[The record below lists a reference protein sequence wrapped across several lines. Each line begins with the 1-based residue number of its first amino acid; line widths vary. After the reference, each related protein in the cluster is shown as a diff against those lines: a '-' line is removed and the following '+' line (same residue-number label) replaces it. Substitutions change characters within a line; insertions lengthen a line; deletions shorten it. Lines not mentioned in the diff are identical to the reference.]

1 MSCLDPN
8 SMNWK
13 NLFDFLPTGSS
24 TVQVLAP
31 ISPYAM
37 ILRGGN
43 RKKYSNDDNMN
54 AEFHYYHYTQ
64 ANRTAKTCVI
74 SLLALNNNSVASPPT
89 AIPFVL

>member
-1 MSCLDPN
+1 MRCVDSN

-24 TVQVLAP
+24 TVQILVL

-37 ILRGGN
+37 ISREEN
-43 RKKYSNDDNMN
+43 RNKYSNDDNMN
-54 AEFHYYHYTQ
+54 AEFHYSHYTQ

-74 SLLALNNNSVASPPT
+74 SLLALNKNSVASPPT